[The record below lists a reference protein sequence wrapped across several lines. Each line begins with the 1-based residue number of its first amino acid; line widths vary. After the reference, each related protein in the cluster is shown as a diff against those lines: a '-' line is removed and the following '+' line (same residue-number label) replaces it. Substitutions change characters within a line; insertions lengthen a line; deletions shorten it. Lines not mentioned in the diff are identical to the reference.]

1 MLDKCIDNLKDEI
14 IKETCNLINF
24 PSVSEETS
32 DPNMPFGK
40 NAKDALEYALDLGQ
54 KLGFRTKNIDGYCGY
69 IEFGEGEKLVGIIGH
84 LDVVPSGDGWLTPP
98 FEATIKDGNI
108 FEGKFKPENNLRCVK
123 GHYAAHTGG
132 GNTGSIGIA
141 MCGMYGFKNK
151 NCQGAYPITAKQF
164 EAAMEYCAKLAI
176 KYRIPIAPETVM
188 THYEFGKKHP
198 ETTSAGKIDITF
210 IFKTSII

>member
-1 MLDKCIDNLKDEI
+1 MKRI
-14 IKETCNLINF
+14 IIHWTAGNYF
-24 PSVSEETS
+24 PSAYEKQ
-32 DPNMPFGK
+32 FYHF
-40 NAKDALEYALDLGQ
+40 L
-54 KLGFRTKNIDGYCGY
+54 ID
-69 IEFGEGEKLVGIIGH
+69 
-84 LDVVPSGDGWLTPP
+84 
-98 FEATIKDGNI
+98 KDGNI

-210 IFKTSII
+210 IPSYPWLEKNDVGKFIRSKIKWYKEKLQGE